1 MYNVVQLVMDDLI
14 VEECVLLLKLLVVLY
29 VVITLYVSMLHI
41 LSIVFMQGS
50 LGKEALVSMG
60 LPAKG

>member
-60 LPAKG
+60 FPC